1 MKENELKEA
10 CGVFGIYDLDG
21 GNVSSTIYYA
31 LLALQHRGQE
41 SCGIAV
47 SNTNL
52 DEKNIICDKD
62 MGLVSTVFTK
72 EKLTKLNGNLG
83 IGHVRYST
91 TGESIKENAQPLA
104 LNYIKGTLAVAHNG
118 NLINTQ
124 ELKEKL
130 QRNGAIFHTTIDSE
144 IIAYYIAKERVKSQ
158 SIEEA
163 ISKTMKT
170 IKGAYS
176 LIIASPK
183 KLIGVRDPHGFKPLC
198 LGKKDNSYILA
209 SETCALDTISATFIR
224 DIEPG
229 EIITITKEGI
239 TSNKDNVITESRR
252 GRCIFE
258 YIYFSREDSYI
269 DNISVYNA
277 RLKAGEF
284 LAEDSYVDA
293 DLIVGVPN
301 SGNIGAKGYAKHSKI
316 PYAEAFVKNSYI
328 GRTFI
333 KPEQSERTIAVKIKL
348 NVLKEVVKDKKIVLI
363 DDSIVRGTTI
373 KEIIKLLRDAGAKEI
388 HIRISSPPFIFPCYF
403 GIDVPK
409 KEELITFHHNKDD
422 ICKIIGADS
431 LEYLRVERLP
441 QLVDNLKIC
450 NGCFTGKYPINI
462 KTRDI

>member
-1 MKENELKEA
+1 MKREIKEA

-21 GNVSSTIYYA
+21 NSVSNTIYYA
-31 LLALQHRGQE
+31 LLSLQHRGQE

-52 DEKNIICDKD
+52 DEKNIKCYKD
-62 MGLVSTVFTK
+62 MGLVSQVFNK
-72 EKLTKLNGNLG
+72 EILKKLEGNLG

-118 NLINTQ
+118 NLINTKI
-124 ELKEKL
+124 LKENL
-130 QRNGAIFHTTIDSE
+130 QKNGAIFHTTIDSE
-144 IIAYYIAKERVKSQ
+144 VIAYYIAKERVRSD
-158 SIEEA
+158 SIEAA
-163 ISKTMKT
+163 ISKTMKI

-176 LIIASPK
+176 LIISSPQ

-198 LGKKDNSYILA
+198 LGKKDNSYILS
-209 SETCALDTISATFIR
+209 SETCTLDTIGATFIR
-224 DIEPG
+224 NVEPG
-229 EIITITKEGI
+229 EIITISKDGI
-239 TSNKDNVITESRR
+239 ESNKENVISESRR

-258 YIYFSREDSYI
+258 YIYFAREDSYI
-269 DNISVYNA
+269 DNISVYKA
-277 RLKAGEF
+277 RFKAGEF

-301 SGNIGAKGYAKHSKI
+301 SGNIGAKGYAKRSNI
-316 PYAEAFVKNSYI
+316 PFTEAFVKNSYI

-348 NVLKEVVKDKKIVLI
+348 NVLKEVVKDKRIILI

-373 KEIIKLLRDAGAKEI
+373 KEIINLLKEAGAKEI
-388 HIRISSPPFIFPCYF
+388 HIRISSPPFICPCYF

-409 KEELITFHHNKDD
+409 KDELITFNHDKEA
-422 ICKIIGADS
+422 IRKIIGSDS
-431 LEYLRVERLP
+431 LEYLKVERLP
-441 QLVDNLKIC
+441 QIVDGLKIC
-450 NGCFTGKYPINI
+450 NGCFTGKYPIRI
-462 KTRDI
+462 K